1 MIVIQNHEWIPI
13 TKEEYENNSL
23 KDDYKKEPI
32 YGGIQNV
39 INNRPIDYKYYK
51 RGELKFCMI
60 CSEQFYIRM
69 WELFIKESN
78 GNIQNV

>member
-1 MIVIQNHEWIPI
+1 MIVIQNHEWMPI

-23 KDDYKKEPI
+23 KNDYKKEPI
-32 YGGIQNV
+32 YGGIQNA
-39 INNRPIDYKYYK
+39 INNKPIDYKYYK
-51 RGELKFCMI
+51 KGKLKFSMI

-69 WELFIKESN
+69 LELFIEN